1 MKKNLILGVL
11 ISAALLYFSVRGIDF
26 TAVANGFKTMR
37 CDYLI
42 AAIVFLTLLQVVR
55 SYRWGV
61 ILRPIKKIDQLSL
74 FSITSVGF
82 MALVAMPARIG
93 ELARPFLIKQ
103 KTGMRMTVAVGT
115 VFIER
120 ILDMLTI
127 MIIFFSV
134 LFFVP
139 LPTWLVNSSIAFL
152 VITLIILICM
162 LLLIFKRDAS
172 IKVFKRMTRIFPER
186 WKARL
191 NELIHHF
198 IDGIEMITDIRL
210 ILYATFLSMVIW
222 ALDIAAIYVLFLAFG
237 LKLSLVAA
245 VIVMVVL
252 IIGITLPTAPGYI
265 GNWHFFCI
273 AGMTLF
279 GASKADA
286 LTYAI
291 MLHFVSV
298 GVVLALG
305 LIFLPF
311 NKISYSDLTR
321 RQN

>member
-1 MKKNLILGVL
+1 MKRNLILGVL
-11 ISAALLYFSVRGIDF
+11 ISAVLLYFSIRGIDF
-26 TAVANGFKTMR
+26 AAVANGFKSVR
-37 CDYLI
+37 CDYL
-42 AAIVFLTLLQVVR
+42 AAAVVLLTLLQVVR

-93 ELARPFLIKQ
+93 ELARPFLVKQ
-103 KTGMRMTVAVGT
+103 RTGMRMTAAVGT

-127 MIIFFSV
+127 MLIFFSV

-139 LPTWLVNSSIAFL
+139 LPPWLVNSSLAFL
-152 VITLIILICM
+152 AITLVILIGM
-162 LLLIFKRDAS
+162 LLLIFKRESS
-172 IKVFKRMTRIFPER
+172 IRIFER
-186 WKARL
+186 LTGIFPARLRARL
-191 NELIHHF
+191 NEMIHHF
-198 IDGIEMITDIRL
+198 IDGIEMITDVKL
-210 ILYATFLSMVIW
+210 ILYATLLSMVIW
-222 ALDIAAIYVLFLAFG
+222 ALDVAAIYVLFLAFD

-265 GNWHFFCI
+265 GNWHFFCM

-286 LTYAI
+286 LAYAV

-298 GVVLALG
+298 GIILVLG

-321 RQN
+321 GQT

>member
-11 ISAALLYFSVRGIDF
+11 ISAVLLYFSLRGIDF
-26 TAVANGFKTMR
+26 AAVANGFKSMR
-37 CDYLI
+37 CGYL
-42 AAIVFLTLLQVVR
+42 AAAVVLLTLLQVVR

-93 ELARPFLIKQ
+93 ELARPFLVKQ
-103 KTGMRMTVAVGT
+103 KTGMRMTAALGT

-120 ILDMLTI
+120 VLDMLTI
-127 MIIFFSV
+127 MAIFFSV
-134 LFFVP
+134 LFFIP
-139 LPTWLVNSSIAFL
+139 LPSWLVNSSIAFL
-152 VITLIILICM
+152 AITLVILIVM
-162 LLLIFKRDAS
+162 LLLIFKRERS
-172 IKVFKRMTRIFPER
+172 IRIFERVAGAFPER
-186 WKARL
+186 WRARL

-198 IDGIEMITDIRL
+198 IDGIEMITDVRL
-210 ILYATFLSMVIW
+210 ILYATFLSMIIW
-222 ALDIAAIYVLFLAFG
+222 ALDVAAIYVLFLAFD
-237 LKLSLVAA
+237 LKLSIVAA

-298 GVVLALG
+298 GVVLVLG

-321 RQN
+321 GQN